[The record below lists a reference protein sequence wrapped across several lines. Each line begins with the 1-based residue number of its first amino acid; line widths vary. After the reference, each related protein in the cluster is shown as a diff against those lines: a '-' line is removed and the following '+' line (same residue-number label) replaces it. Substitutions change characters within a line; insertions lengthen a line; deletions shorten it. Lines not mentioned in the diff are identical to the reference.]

1 MICQTT
7 SRMTFQATLSLLFA
21 LLLATPVL
29 AEDMADDPSADSSD
43 LADAIAA
50 DYEVH
55 LADLFVHFHENPE
68 LSFLEHETAARL
80 AEELRVLGIEV
91 TEGVGGTGIVGM
103 LENGEGPLVLVRADM
118 DGLPVAERSGLDY
131 ASTARQVDITGEEV
145 PVMHACGHDMH
156 MTGLVGTARRLVEMK
171 DRWSGTIMFVGQPA
185 EERIGG
191 AKAMLEDGLYERFG
205 VPDFALA
212 LHVSAGEPAGKL
224 LIGGGLRFSS
234 SDSVDIT
241 VRGVGAH
248 GASPHRGKDPVYV
261 AAQLVVALQGL
272 VSRELSPLEPGV
284 VTVGSI
290 HGGFKHNI
298 IPEEVKLQLTVRAD
312 SEETRAKLLTGIE
325 RIARG
330 VGLAA
335 GLPEELLPVVEASGE
350 STPTTVNDVELSDRV
365 RGAFVREMGEDA
377 IVESVRTGMGA
388 EDFAYFVQT
397 EHQVPGCYFSVGGTP
412 QEDLDA
418 EKAGGPPVPSH
429 HSPLFK
435 IAPELSVKAGVEAMT
450 VAVLELLGTE

>member
-1 MICQTT
+1 MT
-7 SRMTFQATLSLLFA
+7 SGIIGLFVGAQAF
-21 LLLATPVL
+21 
-29 AEDMADDPSADSSD
+29 ADDTSE
-43 LADAIAA
+43 LAAAIAA
-50 DYEVH
+50 DYDAH

-68 LSFLEHETAARL
+68 LSFRETKTAARL
-80 AEELRVLGIEV
+80 ADELRSVGIEV
-91 TEGVGGTGIVGM
+91 TEGVGQTGIVGM
-103 LENGEGPLVLVRADM
+103 LANGDGPLVLVRADM

-156 MTGLVGTARRLVEMK
+156 MTGLVGTARRLVDLK
-171 DRWSGTIMFVGQPA
+171 DQWSGTVMFVGQPA

-191 AKAMLEDGLYERFG
+191 AKAMLEDGLFERFG
-205 VPDFALA
+205 VPDYALA
-212 LHVSAGEPAGKL
+212 LHVAAGEPAGKL
-224 LIGGGLRFSS
+224 LIGGGLRYSS

-312 SEETRAKLLTGIE
+312 SEETRAKLLAGIE
-325 RIARG
+325 RIAEG
-330 VGLAA
+330 VGRTA
-335 GLPEELLPVVEASGE
+335 GLPEDLLPIVEASGE
-350 STPTTVNDVELSDRV
+350 STPTTINDVPLSDRI
-365 RGAFVREMGEDA
+365 RSALVREMGAES
-377 IVESVRTGMGA
+377 IVESERTGMGA
-388 EDFAYFVQT
+388 EDFA
-397 EHQVPGCYFSVGGTP
+397 
-412 QEDLDA
+412 
-418 EKAGGPPVPSH
+418 
-429 HSPLFK
+429 
-435 IAPELSVKAGVEAMT
+435 
-450 VAVLELLGTE
+450 